1 MPKSSTYIIYHT
13 VLLLKSIMNLRSGKV
28 KEAPHETY
36 VPRGNKPGAKGTP
49 FTSNEL
55 KRLETLLDE
64 QFEREK
70 EEAQF
75 DGQIT
80 CLWTGRRCCFCQ
92 CGPHLMCPEHNLNC
106 MMNWWGGPNIPSKV
120 DPLLKRWMKWRFG
133 DN

>member
-1 MPKSSTYIIYHT
+1 
-13 VLLLKSIMNLRSGKV
+13 MNLRSGKV

-49 FTSNEL
+49 FTANEL
-55 KRLETLLDE
+55 KRIETLLDE

-70 EEAQF
+70 EEAQY

-106 MMNWWGGPNIPSKV
+106 MMNWWGGPDIPRGV